1 MILILGTSSYEQGT
15 NPVIDWL
22 IHYKAAFIK
31 ITIEDLFTNFE
42 DMIWYNDI
50 RYHYC
55 KHACI
60 CRRCNSYGRIF

>member
-42 DMIWYNDI
+42 DIKVMLTISGLPI
-50 RYHYC
+50 V
-55 KHACI
+55 I
-60 CRRCNSYGRIF
+60 PF